1 MAGNKVGVGAP
12 EPIAKRRFR
21 SPPQRRK
28 LGYVEELARRPVRLR
43 AIEGNAAAITGHPDD
58 ELGELRDG
66 HILAGADVEVFL
78 LRVVLKEENASV
90 GEVVNEE
97 KLASWGAGAP
107 HRDARRVG
115 KLGLV
120 KSPDERGHH
129 VAGLRLV

>member
-43 AIEGNAAAITGHPDD
+43 AIEGNTAAIAGHPDD

-66 HILAGADVEVFL
+66 HVLAGADVEVFL
-78 LRVVLKEENASV
+78 LRVVLKEKDASV

-107 HRDARRVG
+107 HRDGRRVRQFAF
-115 KLGLV
+115 V
-120 KSPDERGHH
+120 KTPDQR
-129 VAGLRLV
+129 RR